1 MTDYFVQKNPDIAT
15 RKKIRTCLILNQAH
29 VGSLEM
35 SWLPD
40 TDKLVQITLVN
51 VRLS

>member
-1 MTDYFVQKNPDIAT
+1 MTDYFAQIKSRHCYPKEN
-15 RKKIRTCLILNQAH
+15 TCLILNQAH